1 MASTH
6 QLKRLAQTQSITTML
21 HLAWLSDPAQPNEPS
36 SLPLEALPSPEITT
50 LLLRFDQLFQE
61 PTILPP
67 PRTIAHHIHLLP
79 QINPVNVHP
88 YRYPHFQ
95 KSELEK
101 QVATMLD
108 AGFIQLS
115 NIPFS
120 SPVLLVKKKDG
131 SWRFCVDY

>member
-1 MASTH
+1 
-6 QLKRLAQTQSITTML
+6 ML

-67 PRTIAHHIHLLP
+67 PCTIAHHIHLLP

-131 SWRFCVDY
+131 SWRFYVDY